1 MGQALSGRPVA
12 RDQGEAHLSPHGGR
26 GQGSRGCRSW
36 GARGQGGADP
46 GGVRGVTAERG
57 WGRTRTPHGHIGV
70 GQQFPCGAARP
81 PTRRPPGP
89 APASAL
95 RPLSPRT
102 RTPWCTLGLRG
113 PPAVAPAPVTSL
125 SRLVSQRLRHLSDQF
140 LALKAFSGAHL
151 IDSVLPGGLEVQ
163 ARGWDRERPAWPPRR
178 APHGAGRAEQPLSKP
193 LTQEE
198 GESAR
203 WVGKGQAVPAPS
215 PAPRTEP
222 AGRVGAGGVSTL
234 TVLQLGR
241 H

>member
-1 MGQALSGRPVA
+1 MGENQDTSRTHRCRTAVPLRCSSTSHQKAPGAGSSQRPA
-12 RDQGEAHLSPHGGR
+12 APEPQ
-26 GQGSRGCRSW
+26 
-36 GARGQGGADP
+36 DP
-46 GGVRGVTAERG
+46 
-57 WGRTRTPHGHIGV
+57 
-70 GQQFPCGAARP
+70 RP
-81 PTRRPPGP
+81 LVHPGP
-89 APASAL
+89 EGASRCRACPSHL
-95 RPLSPRT
+95 
-102 RTPWCTLGLRG
+102 
-113 PPAVAPAPVTSL
+113 AVPC
-125 SRLVSQRLRHLSDQF
+125 LVSQRLRHLSDQF

>member
-95 RPLSPRT
+95 RPLVHP
-102 RTPWCTLGLRG
+102 G
-113 PPAVAPAPVTSL
+113 PEGASRCRACPSHLAVPC
-125 SRLVSQRLRHLSDQF
+125 LVSQRLRHLSDQF